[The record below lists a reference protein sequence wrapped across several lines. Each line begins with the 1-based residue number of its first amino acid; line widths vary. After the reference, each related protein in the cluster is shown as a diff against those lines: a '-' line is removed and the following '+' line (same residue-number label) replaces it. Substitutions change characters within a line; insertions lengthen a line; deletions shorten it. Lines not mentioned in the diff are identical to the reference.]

1 MARKDQRRA
10 VDAGVKINMV
20 DVRIATLEERN
31 ANLTK
36 EVERLQAEVYRL
48 EGVVRQANSDRD
60 NWRKQALE
68 ENASLNAVLSR
79 IRRYAEAEKAESIA
93 ADESL
98 KAYNRKQTAFRELLL
113 CQTAEGG
120 GKEVVG

>member
-1 MARKDQRRA
+1 MSKKGKGYKVAPLSDHEEGIAKSL
-10 VDAGVKINMV
+10 DAAEG
-20 DVRIATLEERN
+20 RN
-31 ANLTK
+31 AELTK
-36 EVERLQAEVYRL
+36 KVESLLAEVYRL

-60 NWRKQALE
+60 NWRRQALE
-68 ENASLNAVLSR
+68 ENARLEAVLSC
-79 IRRYAEAEKAESIA
+79 IRRYAEAEKAEAIA

-120 GKEVVG
+120 GK